1 MLDQKQISYNDTL
14 NKLSRIAQALYWL
27 ADHHP
32 DGGELLHLLGDDV
45 MECLLALDDG
55 EKG

>member
-1 MLDQKQISYNDTL
+1 MLDQNPISYEDTL

-27 ADHHP
+27 AEHQP

-45 MECLLALDDG
+45 MECLLALDDT